1 MAVSCKILV
10 GTMTG
15 TADLVAEELRDGLRA
30 EGHAAEIVPMDRLRA
45 DAFASGGL
53 YLICTSTYGQ
63 GDVPDNTRDFF
74 EALER
79 ERPDLS
85 QVCFGLFGLGDTTYL
100 DTFCFGGKRFQ
111 RLLTEL
117 GATLLGQPFYHDA
130 ASGTLP
136 EEEAVGWLRGWLD
149 AVPEPLRQAA

>member
-1 MAVSCKILV
+1 MALSCKILV

-15 TADLVAEELRDGLRA
+15 TAEIVAEELRDGLRS
-30 EGHAAEIVPMDRLRA
+30 EGHAAEILPMDRLRA
-45 DAFASGGL
+45 EAFAEGGL
-53 YLICTSTYGQ
+53 YLLCTSTYGQ
-63 GDVPDNTRDFF
+63 GDVPDNGRDFF
-74 EALER
+74 EALEH

-85 QVCFGLFGLGDTTYL
+85 QVSFGLFGLGDSTYA

-130 ASGTLP
+130 SSGTLP
-136 EEEAVGWLRGWLD
+136 EEEAVGWLKGWLE